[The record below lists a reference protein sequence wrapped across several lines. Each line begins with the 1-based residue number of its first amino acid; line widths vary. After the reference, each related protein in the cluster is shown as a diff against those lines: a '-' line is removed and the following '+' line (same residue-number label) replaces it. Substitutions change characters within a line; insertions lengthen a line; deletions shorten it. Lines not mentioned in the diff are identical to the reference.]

1 MSSSTRT
8 SSARFRIV
16 IATLGC
22 ATAVSLATGCGPNL
36 AGSAAVIGDSRITD
50 ETLVSQSNAL
60 TAALEIPP
68 SAKVNQ
74 FLLDRDLKQELVS
87 RLAEKHGVDITPGQI
102 AAFLDEQ
109 YQLGGGKEQTL
120 AQLEQQ
126 GITADALDAVVL
138 TQLQVVAIGQ
148 ALLPNGTEEQ
158 QSKAVLAAAIELSD
172 QLNVTVSP
180 RFGQWDAEKLGVIP
194 APNDLSAP
202 PPVTESPE
210 QLSELQLQQ

>member
-1 MSSSTRT
+1 M
-8 SSARFRIV
+8 

-22 ATAVSLATGCGPNL
+22 AAVVSLVTGCGPNL

-50 ETLVSQSNAL
+50 ETLTSQSNAL
-60 TAALEIPP
+60 TAALDIPP

-74 FLLDRDLKQELVS
+74 FLLDRDLKQELVA
-87 RLAEKHGVDITPGQI
+87 RLARKLGIDITPGQI

-109 YQLGGGKEQTL
+109 YQMGGGKEQTL

-126 GITADALDAVVL
+126 GITPDAIDAVVL
-138 TQLQVVAIGQ
+138 TQLQVIAIGQ

-158 QSKAVLAAAIELSD
+158 QSNAVLAAAIELSD

-180 RFGQWDAEKLGVIP
+180 RFGQWDAEQLGVNP
-194 APNDLSAP
+194 PPDDLSAP
-202 PPVTESPE
+202 LPVAESPD
-210 QLSELQLQQ
+210 QLSELQTQQ

>member
-1 MSSSTRT
+1 M
-8 SSARFRIV
+8 

-22 ATAVSLATGCGPNL
+22 AAAVSLVSGCGPNL

-50 ETLVSQSNAL
+50 ETLTSQSNAL
-60 TAALEIPP
+60 TVALDIPS

-87 RLAEKHGVDITPGQI
+87 RLAQKLGIVITPGQI

-109 YQLGGGKEQTL
+109 YKMGGGKEQTL
-120 AQLEQQ
+120 AQLAQQ
-126 GITADALDAVVL
+126 GIMPDALDAVVL

-180 RFGQWDAEKLGVIP
+180 RFGQWDAKKLGVSP
-194 APNDLSAP
+194 PPDDLSAP